1 MNSKRFPG
9 KVLSM
14 LGDKPMLQWI
24 WDAANSCLD
33 IDEVIFAID
42 DYKTAS
48 LIESFKG
55 SYAMTSPSCLN
66 GTERLIELKKSGKV
80 NGDIWINW
88 QGDEPFIHQEMI
100 QNLLQSVKEKK
111 YDIYSL
117 KKRINEKHEIE
128 DPNIVKVVTGIDD
141 QALYFSRSPVP
152 YPRETSEKKRGVFYK
167 HIGIYAY
174 TDEALDKIAYLDS
187 TPLELTECLEQLR
200 FLENKLLCQVH
211 TTKYDSIGIDTPDD
225 LDKALKHI
233 SSNSQ
238 SLQKISLNV

>member
-1 MNSKRFPG
+1 MKKVCVIPARMNSKRFPG

-100 QNLLQSVKEKK
+100 QNLLQSVK
-111 YDIYSL
+111 
-117 KKRINEKHEIE
+117 
-128 DPNIVKVVTGIDD
+128 
-141 QALYFSRSPVP
+141 
-152 YPRETSEKKRGVFYK
+152 
-167 HIGIYAY
+167 
-174 TDEALDKIAYLDS
+174 
-187 TPLELTECLEQLR
+187 
-200 FLENKLLCQVH
+200 
-211 TTKYDSIGIDTPDD
+211 
-225 LDKALKHI
+225 
-233 SSNSQ
+233 
-238 SLQKISLNV
+238 